1 MTIKVVCVAKGSVY
15 ENLYQRLSTNEGE
28 DIYRLIRV
36 CERKT
41 RDLNQVK
48 CIKDETK
55 HLLMEDEIRHMSRV
69 F

>member
-1 MTIKVVCVAKGSVY
+1 VAKGSVY

>member
-1 MTIKVVCVAKGSVY
+1 
-15 ENLYQRLSTNEGE
+15 LSTNEGE

-55 HLLMEDEIRHMSRV
+55 HLLMKGDEIRHMSRV

>member
-1 MTIKVVCVAKGSVY
+1 MSCMCGKG
-15 ENLYQRLSTNEGE
+15 QRVRESLPTLSTNEGE

-55 HLLMEDEIRHMSRV
+55 HLLMKGDEIRHMSRV